1 MKRHERAIRVT
12 RVVVA
17 IIFWLGVWSFTAW
30 RLDQPLLLPM
40 PHRVAVR
47 LWELMRTAGF
57 WSTVGASLLRVL
69 SGLVLAVVLGCVLA
83 VLTERYEWLNALLSP
98 LLSLIRSVP
107 VASFILLAVLWMGR
121 DRVPVFIVVLMALP
135 VVWSNVAAG
144 IHTTDPALLEMARA
158 YGFSRWRQLRRIWLP
173 SVMPQFLSACRT
185 ALGLSWKAGVAA
197 EVLTVPA
204 QSIGRMLYTTKLN
217 LEVEELFAWTAVV
230 VVLSLIIEQGLL
242 SLLSAAGSAYNAR
255 GGGNRG

>member
-1 MKRHERAIRVT
+1 MKRRERAIRLT
-12 RVVVA
+12 RLLIALV
-17 IIFWLGVWSFTAW
+17 FWLGVWSITAW
-30 RLDQPLLLPM
+30 ALHQPLLLPM
-40 PHRVAVR
+40 PHRVAAC
-47 LWELMRTAGF
+47 LWGLMKTGSFWATAC
-57 WSTVGASLLRVL
+57 ASLLRVL
-69 SGLVLAVVLGCVLA
+69 GGLVLAVVLGCGLA
-83 VLTERYEWLNALLSP
+83 VLTERYEWLNALFSP
-98 LLSLIRSVP
+98 ILSLIRSMP
-107 VASFILLAVLWMGR
+107 VASFIILAVLWMGR

-158 YGFSRWRQLRRIWLP
+158 YRFPELQRLRRVWLP

-185 ALGLSWKAGVAA
+185 ALGLAWKAGVAA

-204 QSIGRMLYTTKLN
+204 KSIGRMLYTSKLN

-242 SLLSAAGSAYNAR
+242 SLLSAAGSAYNAK
-255 GGGNRG
+255 GGGRHG

>member
-1 MKRHERAIRVT
+1 M
-12 RVVVA
+12 A

-30 RLDQPLLLPM
+30 AVNQPLLLPM
-40 PHRVAVR
+40 PHRVAIR
-47 LWELMRTAGF
+47 LRDLVKTAAF
-57 WSTVGASLLRVL
+57 WSTTLASLLRVL
-69 SGLVLAVVLGCVLA
+69 VGVVLAVALGSVLA
-83 VLTERYEWLNALLSP
+83 VLTERYEWLNALFSP
-98 LLSLIRSVP
+98 ILSLIRSMP

-144 IHTTDPALLEMARA
+144 IHTADPALLEMSRA
-158 YGFSRWRQLRRIWLP
+158 YGFSGWRRFRRVWLP
-173 SVMPQFLSACRT
+173 SVMPHFLSACRT
-185 ALGLSWKAGVAA
+185 ALGLAWKAGVAA

-204 QSIGRMLYTTKLN
+204 QSIGRMLYTTKQN

-255 GGGNRG
+255 GGGSRG

>member
-1 MKRHERAIRVT
+1 MKRRSRAARLT
-12 RVVVA
+12 RLAVA
-17 IIFWLGVWSFTAW
+17 AVFWLGLWSFTAW
-30 RLDQPLLLPM
+30 RMEQPLLLPM
-40 PHRVAVR
+40 PHRVAIC
-47 LWELMRTAGF
+47 LWGLMKSADF
-57 WSTVGASLLRVL
+57 WSAAGASLLRVL
-69 SGLVLAVVLGCVLA
+69 LGLALAVSLGCVLA
-83 VLTERYEWLNALLSP
+83 VLTERYEWLNALFSP

-144 IHTTDPALLEMARA
+144 IHTADPALLEMSRA
-158 YGFSRWRQLRRIWLP
+158 YGFSGWRRFRRVWLP
-173 SVMPQFLSACRT
+173 SVMPHFLSACRT
-185 ALGLSWKAGVAA
+185 ALGLAWKAGVAA

-204 QSIGRMLYTTKLN
+204 QSIGRMLYTTKQN